1 MELKSTPLMRQYSV
15 IKAQH
20 KDSILFFRM
29 GDFYEMFFEDA
40 KVASKILDIALT
52 SRNKEKG
59 IDVPLCGVPYH
70 AAENYLAKLVKA
82 GKKVAVCEQIED
94 PAKAKGI
101 VKRDVVRVVT
111 PGTALSDSLLDERVN
126 NFIVSVIVAEDRNSE
141 QYKVGIAVSDVS
153 TGEFRGT
160 EFFDAKKLSS
170 LKNELTKLNPR
181 ECLIPKD
188 LYKNFGILEAL
199 KCVDGMNIYPYEDWN
214 FEKETAKDFLRSH
227 FDVES
232 LEGFGIKDEELAIG
246 SAGALLSY
254 LRETQKTKLNHISKF
269 NLYSIDERMILDDAT
284 LRNLELVS
292 TLRSGEKKNT
302 LLWVLDDTLT
312 SMGGRLLRNS
322 VLSPLINVEKIK
334 NRLDSVEEFCKDN
347 ILREEVGEK
356 LKEVS
361 DLERL
366 AGKIGCM
373 SANARDLLALKDS
386 LKIIPALKSILK
398 NVDSKRLIFLKNNLN
413 EIKEVVDLIEKSV
426 DESSPVTLK
435 DGNLIKKGYDA
446 KLDKIKD
453 AAISGKEWIKTL
465 QRKESARAK
474 IPSLKVKFN
483 RVFGYYIEVSKT
495 NLSQVPS
502 DYIRKQTLVNAER
515 FITPELKEK
524 EDLILNAEERMI
536 ELEFRIFVEI
546 RDKVSEYIKDIQKV
560 AKILAELDLLSN
572 FARIAIN
579 NNYTKPKVDTDDGL
593 EIKEGRHPVVE
604 RIKSAGSFVPNDVSL
619 DNKNCQLI
627 VLTGPNMSGK
637 STYIRQNA
645 LITLMAQIGSFV
657 PAAFVK
663 IGVVDRIFTRVGAS
677 DALTRGQSTFMVEMQ
692 ETANILNNA
701 TSRSL
706 IILDEIGRGTSTFDG
721 VSIAWAVAEYIVS
734 KEKLGAKTLFATHY
748 HELLELEKILPRVK
762 NFNVAVKES
771 KDKVIFLYKILRGG
785 TNRSYGIYVGK
796 LAGLP
801 KEVVRRAEDVLI
813 KLDKGERLFGN
824 EVRSGKVG
832 EQQRRLF

>member
-1 MELKSTPLMRQYSV
+1 MRQYSV